1 MRILISVAH
10 PAHVHLFKNLIWKME
25 EEGHR
30 FLIVARDKD
39 KTTDLL
45 DKYGFQYVLTGK
57 AEITPLGYIREMI
70 NRTRIFF
77 SIIGN
82 YNPDIVFTQMDPSAA
97 IAAKL
102 RRVPYLCLADSEP
115 AKLILQS
122 TMPFTQAVL
131 TPSCFRTNLGKKQIY
146 YSGYKELAYLHPN
159 TFQPDASVLNELG
172 LGIDDPYIILR
183 FVSWTAH
190 HDIGEHGIQD
200 KVGIV
205 KQLEPYGR
213 VFISSES
220 RLGEDLEKYELK
232 VSPEKMHDVLYYA
245 HLLFCDSQT
254 MATEAGVLG
263 TPVIRCN
270 SFVGADD
277 MGNFIELEK
286 KYRLIYNFR
295 DEKEALN
302 FAISLLRTPD
312 IKQEWAK
319 RRKNLLND
327 KIDLTAFMVW
337 FIENYPSS
345 FTEMKEHPE
354 VQYSCA
360 PASGGAL

>member
-102 RRVPYLCLADSEP
+102 RGVPYLCLADSEP

-131 TPSCFRTNLGKKQIY
+131 TPSCFRTN
-146 YSGYKELAYLHPN
+146 
-159 TFQPDASVLNELG
+159 
-172 LGIDDPYIILR
+172 
-183 FVSWTAH
+183 
-190 HDIGEHGIQD
+190 
-200 KVGIV
+200 
-205 KQLEPYGR
+205 
-213 VFISSES
+213 
-220 RLGEDLEKYELK
+220 
-232 VSPEKMHDVLYYA
+232 
-245 HLLFCDSQT
+245 
-254 MATEAGVLG
+254 
-263 TPVIRCN
+263 
-270 SFVGADD
+270 
-277 MGNFIELEK
+277 
-286 KYRLIYNFR
+286 
-295 DEKEALN
+295 
-302 FAISLLRTPD
+302 
-312 IKQEWAK
+312 
-319 RRKNLLND
+319 
-327 KIDLTAFMVW
+327 
-337 FIENYPSS
+337 
-345 FTEMKEHPE
+345 
-354 VQYSCA
+354 
-360 PASGGAL
+360 